1 MNRIGLDDKTANKLV
16 AGLDQ
21 LLANYQVLYQN
32 VRGYHWNIRGDKF
45 FVLHPKFEEVYN
57 DLITK
62 IDEIAERILT
72 LGGTPTHSYTAYV
85 QASEIKE
92 QTNVTDGRDSVS
104 GLLEAYQTLLPE
116 QRKLLAEAAEAGD
129 EGTVDMLSGYIA
141 GQEKEVWMLSA
152 YLAE

>member
-1 MNRIGLDDKTANKLV
+1 MNRIGLDEKTANKLV